1 MRATCPSD
9 LDHKSEYFVPLS
21 MGAAKCRDSTWCLPL
36 FAVLYIQCP
45 CGTRAT
51 VVVWSWQ
58 LREGLRRL
66 RATNFAR
73 RVVEEMP
80 YHAARPL
87 HVVIIPDGYLF
98 EVR

>member
-1 MRATCPSD
+1 M
-9 LDHKSEYFVPLS
+9 
-21 MGAAKCRDSTWCLPL
+21 
-36 FAVLYIQCP
+36 
-45 CGTRAT
+45 
-51 VVVWSWQ
+51 VVWSWQ
-58 LREGLRRL
+58 TREGLRRL